1 VWQAVVEEDRRLAAH
16 LAFVAP
22 PGAVSGAEPTGG
34 NIYDRRMVEGLRAA
48 GLQVTFTA
56 AAGSWPRPS
65 REDRAGL
72 ARVLDQI
79 SDDAPVVLDGLIAC
93 SAPDVLA
100 GHAERLRLVVLVH
113 MPLGDDVG
121 LPAQVAAELAD
132 RERRTLRMARAVV
145 ATSNATAD
153 RLRRSHGLD
162 VQVVEPGVDPAPGA
176 RPSTRGDRLL
186 CVASVAPVKGQDVL
200 VDALAAL
207 TDLPWHCRCVGAERH
222 ADFAASVRR
231 RIADL
236 GLTDRIVLAGA
247 QTDDQLEASYA
258 ESDLLVLPSRAE
270 SYGMVVV
277 EALARGIPVVASAV
291 GGLLEA
297 VGTTS
302 IGPPGILVPPD
313 DPPALAVAVRT
324 WLTSRAERN
333 RLRGAAHERRT
344 ALEPWS
350 AAARRFATVLRR
362 LTPSGTA
369 S

>member
-1 VWQAVVEEDRRLAAH
+1 VEEDRRLAAH

-277 EALARGIPVVASAV
+277 EAASWGTPSVVVADPDNAATELVDDGENGIVAPSTSPEDLAAAILEIHEQGKALRESTANWFQRNAPRVALARSVEQVA
-291 GGLLEA
+291 E
-297 VGTTS
+297 
-302 IGPPGILVPPD
+302 IY
-313 DPPALAVAVRT
+313 
-324 WLTSRAERN
+324 
-333 RLRGAAHERRT
+333 
-344 ALEPWS
+344 
-350 AAARRFATVLRR
+350 ARRR
-362 LTPSGTA
+362 
-369 S
+369 